1 MAQPVSDDHRN
12 LKLGQLS
19 LVCLVVANMIGV
31 GVFTTSGFALA
42 ELGSPH
48 RVMLAWL
55 TGGLVALTGALSYA
69 GLARRVVESGGEYVF
84 LARLVHPLAGFVAGW
99 VSLLAGFT
107 AAIAFAALALEAY
120 AAPFFPPWLPPNA
133 LAIAVIGL
141 AAVLHGSR
149 VEAGAAAQN
158 AVVLLKLG
166 LILGFVA
173 YASVVGV
180 ATRPPPPPRATP
192 FSASAFAGTLVWIS
206 LSYSG
211 FNAAVYVAGEAKQAA
226 TNVPRA
232 LWLGTMLVTG
242 IYLALNAIFLYL
254 PPYNAV
260 VSRADVAAAAAL
272 AIGGPTLEVAIRALI
287 MLALLT
293 SVFAM
298 MMAGPRVYARMAD
311 DKLFPAYFRYRGPA
325 PRAAIALQAGFA
337 MVIVL
342 VTDLRGLLGYLG
354 FTLSLSAAATVAA
367 LFVQRRGEGA
377 AHAPVVGYPFTPAL
391 FIGATLLFAALGA
404 RRNPA
409 ELIAAVITLASGS
422 LVYVI
427 LARRKRSGA

>member
-1 MAQPVSDDHRN
+1 MAQPGSDDHRN
-12 LKLGQLS
+12 LTLGQLS

-55 TGGLVALTGALSYA
+55 AGGLVALTGALSYA

-84 LARLVHPLAGFVAGW
+84 LARLVHPLAGFMAGW

-107 AAIAFAALALEAY
+107 AAIAFAALAFEAY
-120 AAPFFPPWLPPNA
+120 AAPFFPPWLPPNT

-141 AAVLHGSR
+141 TAVLHGSK
-149 VEAGAAAQN
+149 VEAGAATQDAL
-158 AVVLLKLG
+158 VLLKLG
-166 LILGFVA
+166 LILGFMA
-173 YASVVGV
+173 YALVAGV
-180 ATRPPPPPRATP
+180 AAHPPPPRAMP
-192 FSASAFAGTLVWIS
+192 FSAGAFAGTLVWIS

-254 PPYNAV
+254 PPYSAV
-260 VSRADVAAAAAL
+260 VNRADVAAAAAL
-272 AIGGPTLEVAIRALI
+272 AIGGPTLEATIRALI

-293 SVFAM
+293 SVFSM

-311 DKLFPAYFRYRGPA
+311 DKLFPACFRYRGPA
-325 PRAAIALQAGFA
+325 PRAAIALQAGLA
-337 MVIVL
+337 VAIVL

-354 FTLSLSAAATVAA
+354 FTLSLSAAATVGA
-367 LFVQRRGEGA
+367 LFVKRRGEGSA
-377 AHAPVVGYPFTPAL
+377 RAPVVGYPFTPAL

-404 RRNPA
+404 RSNPA

-422 LVYVI
+422 LVYAI